1 MKKYLI
7 STCILALLLTA
18 CHKPEPSIDPNGNE
32 TADTLVKKYLVKQ
45 LLNDDPERIM
55 LAIDWNDDFTKIL
68 NVKYGPGYGSVV
80 DYDFTHY
87 EEDSILVTMSL
98 QPYSYPIYAL
108 LYDSIMIH
116 IKEKKIDS
124 ICCYANGVLSDI
136 EYYSYDEDG
145 KLIERKFFGGA
156 KDFFVWEGDD
166 VVECQMFGMY
176 RPISI
181 DSFVNYIHPH
191 YTLPYYLVDEVFAEG
206 KGTVFTPIWKHQ
218 PVWSNYNGYLADE
231 DGYITKLI
239 HVDTSDSLERCISY
253 YYKTPNNS
261 SK

>member
-1 MKKYLI
+1 MKKLFILI
-7 STCILALLLTA
+7 CTMVLVMTA
-18 CHKPEPSIDPNGNE
+18 CRKPEPGVIPENDEPV
-32 TADTLVKKYLVKQ
+32 VKKYLVKQ

-55 LAIDWNDDFTKIL
+55 LDIDWNDDFTKVL
-68 NVKYGPGYGSVV
+68 HVKYGPGYGSVV
-80 DYDFTHY
+80 EYDFTHY
-87 EEDSILVTMSL
+87 DEDSILVTMSL
-98 QPYSYPIYAL
+98 QPYSLLY

-116 IKEKKIDS
+116 LMEKKIDS

-136 EYYSYDEDG
+136 EYYFYNKDG
-145 KLIERKFFGGA
+145 KLIERRFFGGA

-176 RPISI
+176 RPITI

-231 DGYITKLI
+231 DGYITKMI
-239 HVDTSDSLERCISY
+239 HIDSSDSLEKCISY
-253 YYKTPNNS
+253 YYKTPNNP